1 MLTFWGEFALGCLA
15 VYALICYLVGLIPSP
30 KRSSTAKSVDN
41 GLQGSNRE
49 RSQAKFYGWY

>member
-1 MLTFWGEFALGCLA
+1 MTFWGEFSLGCLVAYALGC
-15 VYALICYLVGLIPSP
+15 YLGSLIPSP

-49 RSQAKFYGWY
+49 RSESKFYGWH

>member
-1 MLTFWGEFALGCLA
+1 MTFWEEFALGCLA
-15 VYALICYLVGLIPSP
+15 VYAAMSWVISLIPSS

-49 RSQAKFYGWY
+49 RSQAKFYGWH